1 MSIQDRDWY
10 RRDYEKRRKRIEEN
24 EKEELRKKRQI
35 GIDAMWNEV
44 EPSRKTSDEK
54 GESRPKW
61 AHADKRM
68 ILSALKR
75 VRGYKKI
82 LTDCTIENQGNSV
95 FFDFILIHEAGLF
108 AIRICDD
115 YRIVRADGSAKY
127 WTVED
132 YTRLG
137 YSRYQERP
145 TIQLE
150 KDHAFLDQAI
160 HKFMFV
166 KSFAYLVFPEFGGLE
181 NVAGSQ
187 NQLTTERSLST
198 VLNSDIQHYG
208 HAYSR
213 TEIDQLYSVVKD
225 SLSPKTA
232 YQTTV
237 HYSNIP
243 RKNNRHSPFWMRAVQ
258 MLGVLA
264 VLAVVLLVIAN
275 TEWGNSFMKEK
286 DIRFPTIHLPSLPA
300 AHERGQEWRPQAEG
314 PGPGQEEPKEKVAV
328 SPTPPGSPEV

>member
-160 HKFMFV
+160 HRTQ
-166 KSFAYLVFPEFGGLE
+166 SEYCPE
-181 NVAGSQ
+181 Q
-187 NQLTTERSLST
+187 
-198 VLNSDIQHYG
+198 
-208 HAYSR
+208 
-213 TEIDQLYSVVKD
+213 
-225 SLSPKTA
+225 
-232 YQTTV
+232 
-237 HYSNIP
+237 
-243 RKNNRHSPFWMRAVQ
+243 
-258 MLGVLA
+258 
-264 VLAVVLLVIAN
+264 
-275 TEWGNSFMKEK
+275 
-286 DIRFPTIHLPSLPA
+286 
-300 AHERGQEWRPQAEG
+300 
-314 PGPGQEEPKEKVAV
+314 
-328 SPTPPGSPEV
+328 